1 MKRFDMKRFCLVFL
15 LIALSC
21 VTFVS
26 ADDEISS
33 SPSIGTL
40 HMSSNVAQ
48 GAGVEIPE
56 GAELVGNLLIEYSL
70 NNTEWYYANEAE
82 VFVEDLGSVNDSI
95 YLRARYYGNEPT
107 EYNCT
112 VEFSTTG
119 WNRTSRSFMTSRA
132 SQSDEDYYSQLNS
145 NSDLPISFGNLDIS
159 YSSDAAALITE
170 RSGGIRGI
178 IQVDSSSDDSFRWT
192 AALMILSVLLFLF
205 RARSAEILLQR
216 LKLHGSRASF
226 PAVIMLQIS
235 RWK

>member
-1 MKRFDMKRFCLVFL
+1 MKKFCLSFL
-15 LIALSC
+15 VIAMSC
-21 VTFVS
+21 VAIVS
-26 ADDEISS
+26 AADEISS

-82 VFVEDLGSVNDSI
+82 VFVENLGSASDSI

-159 YSSDAAALITE
+159 YSFDAAALVTE
-170 RSGGIRGI
+170 RNGIRGI
-178 IQVDSSSDDSFRWT
+178 IQVDSSSDDSFRLVVPVQGPISGNLVVTLEASWQQSELPSGDY
-192 AALMILSVLLFLF
+192 AADIQVEVSTG
-205 RARSAEILLQR
+205 A
-216 LKLHGSRASF
+216 
-226 PAVIMLQIS
+226 
-235 RWK
+235 

>member
-1 MKRFDMKRFCLVFL
+1 MKRFDMKKFCLSFL
-15 LIALSC
+15 VIAMSC
-21 VTFVS
+21 VAIVS
-26 ADDEISS
+26 AADEISS

-82 VFVEDLGSVNDSI
+82 VFVENLGSASDSI

-159 YSSDAAALITE
+159 YSFDAAALVTE
-170 RSGGIRGI
+170 RNGIRGI
-178 IQVDSSSDDSFRWT
+178 IQVDSSSDDSFRLVVPVQGPISGNLVATLEASWQQSELPSGDY
-192 AALMILSVLLFLF
+192 AADIQVEVSTG
-205 RARSAEILLQR
+205 A
-216 LKLHGSRASF
+216 
-226 PAVIMLQIS
+226 
-235 RWK
+235 

>member
-1 MKRFDMKRFCLVFL
+1 MKKFCLSFL
-15 LIALSC
+15 IIAMSC
-21 VTFVS
+21 VAIVS
-26 ADDEISS
+26 AADEISS

-82 VFVEDLGSVNDSI
+82 VFVENLGSASDSI

-170 RSGGIRGI
+170 RSGGI
-178 IQVDSSSDDSFRWT
+178 
-192 AALMILSVLLFLF
+192 LFLF

-226 PAVIMLQIS
+226 PAVIMLQIY
-235 RWK
+235 RWKSVPVHELMLEMKRLDVQEDMRL

>member
-1 MKRFDMKRFCLVFL
+1 MKRFDMKKFCLSFL
-15 LIALSC
+15 VIAMSC
-21 VTFVS
+21 VAIVS
-26 ADDEISS
+26 AADEISS

-82 VFVEDLGSVNDSI
+82 VFVENLGSASDSI

-159 YSSDAAALITE
+159 YSFDAAALVTE
-170 RSGGIRGI
+170 RNGIRGI
-178 IQVDSSSDDSFRWT
+178 IQVDSSSDDSFRLVVPVQGPISGNLVVTLEASWQQSELPSGDY
-192 AALMILSVLLFLF
+192 AADIQVEVSTG
-205 RARSAEILLQR
+205 A
-216 LKLHGSRASF
+216 
-226 PAVIMLQIS
+226 
-235 RWK
+235 

>member
-1 MKRFDMKRFCLVFL
+1 MKRFDMKKFCLSFL
-15 LIALSC
+15 VIAMSC
-21 VTFVS
+21 VAIVS
-26 ADDEISS
+26 AADEISS

-82 VFVEDLGSVNDSI
+82 VFVENLGSVSDAI

-132 SQSDEDYYSQLNS
+132 SQSDDYSQLNS
-145 NSDLPISFGNLDIS
+145 NSDLPISFGNLDVS
-159 YSSDAAALITE
+159 YSSDAAALITG

-178 IQVDSSSDDSFRWT
+178 IQVDSSSDDSFRLVVPIQGPISGNLVATLEASWQQSELPSGDY
-192 AALMILSVLLFLF
+192 AADIQVEVSTG
-205 RARSAEILLQR
+205 A
-216 LKLHGSRASF
+216 
-226 PAVIMLQIS
+226 
-235 RWK
+235 